1 MNMEDL
7 YRLLRSSHV
16 QAQGIV
22 DTVVEPL
29 LVLDQSLCVQTA
41 SRSFFETFKVDRY
54 ETIGR
59 PLHELGN
66 GQWDIPE
73 LRRLLENVIPKAA
86 AVVNFKV
93 EHEFPE
99 LGPRTMLVTAR
110 TLYHPDN
117 GSHSMLVSIIDA
129 TEQMDELASKDML
142 FGELRHR
149 MKNLLAITQ
158 SIARQTATKDRS
170 AEEYR
175 DDFLGRLS
183 ALAGAQELSFV
194 ENDKA
199 DLNTMFDRILAPYSA
214 NQQTIVIEAGPV
226 IDLGSYAITSLSLVT
241 HELATN
247 AAKYGALSQP
257 GGRVRI
263 GWKVADGRLNL
274 SWVESDGPKVSEPT
288 RAGYGTKLIRH
299 AIRSLEGKVEQR
311 YVPEGLQ
318 MEIDIPLQGSAFAG

>member
-22 DTVVEPL
+22 DTVAEPL
-29 LVLDQSLCVQTA
+29 LVLDQSLCVKTA
-41 SRSFFETFKVDRY
+41 SRSFFETFKVERY

-66 GQWDIPE
+66 GQWNIPE
-73 LRRLLENVIPKAA
+73 LRRLLEDVIPKAT
-86 AVVNFKV
+86 AVINFRV

-99 LGPRTMLVTAR
+99 LGTRTMLVTAR
-110 TLYHPDN
+110 TLHHPDN
-117 GSHSMLVSIIDA
+117 GSHSMLVSIVDA

-149 MKNLLAITQ
+149 MKNLMAVTQ
-158 SIARQTATKDRS
+158 SIARQTATKGRS

-175 DDFLGRLS
+175 DDLLGRLS
-183 ALAGAQELSFV
+183 TLTEAQELSFAKA
-194 ENDKA
+194 DKA
-199 DLNTMFDRILAPYSA
+199 DLNTIFDRILAPYSA
-214 NQQTIVIEAGPV
+214 TQEAIVIEVGPV
-226 IDLGSYAITSLSLVT
+226 VDLGSQAITSLSLVT

-263 GWKVADGRLNL
+263 GWKVADGRLSL
-274 SWVESDGPKVSEPT
+274 SWVESDGPKVTEPT
-288 RAGYGTKLIRH
+288 KAGYGTRLIHH

-311 YVPEGLQ
+311 YGPEGLQ
-318 MEIDIPLQGSAFAG
+318 MEIVIPLQSSALAG